1 MESEQPKSMQKIMH
15 QNYFKT
21 MQSKTKM
28 KIGYYKMLQR
38 SVYWFCLLALI
49 IICTIEVGIPK
60 QEFLDILR
68 FKSFKK
74 IIMFAKVIFGPIL
87 ILSRL

>member
-28 KIGYYKMLQR
+28 KIGHYKFLQK

-49 IICTIEVGIPK
+49 ITCTIEVGIPK
-60 QEFLDILR
+60 VLEQEFLDILR
-68 FKSFKK
+68 F
-74 IIMFAKVIFGPIL
+74 
-87 ILSRL
+87 

>member
-28 KIGYYKMLQR
+28 KIGKYKFLQK
-38 SVYWFCLLALI
+38 SVYRFCLITLI
-49 IICTIEVGIPK
+49 IICMIEVGIPK
-60 QEFLDILR
+60 VLEQEFLDISR
-68 FKSFKK
+68 FKS
-74 IIMFAKVIFGPIL
+74 L
-87 ILSRL
+87 

>member
-60 QEFLDILR
+60 VLDQEFLDIS
-68 FKSFKK
+68 KGITYSN
-74 IIMFAKVIFGPIL
+74 KVLVGC
-87 ILSRL
+87 STTDRN

>member
-1 MESEQPKSMQKIMH
+1 MESEQPKSMQKIMQ

-49 IICTIEVGIPK
+49 IICTIEVGISK
-60 QEFLDILR
+60 FLEQEFLDILR
-68 FKSFKK
+68 FKS
-74 IIMFAKVIFGPIL
+74 L
-87 ILSRL
+87 

>member
-60 QEFLDILR
+60 VLEQEFLESFCCKKSPNQEIGLGR
-68 FKSFKK
+68 FSE
-74 IIMFAKVIFGPIL
+74 
-87 ILSRL
+87 